1 MAFAVDMEKEQA
13 ELLGRELEQA
23 LAEKNFH
30 ISVGVQWEAEISSVN
45 DLIKGAEKKMYLAK
59 KEYYAQEGHDRRR
72 RTT

>member
-1 MAFAVDMEKEQA
+1 MEKEQA

-30 ISVGVQWEAEISSVN
+30 ISVGVQWEAKISTMN
-45 DLIKGAEKKMYLAK
+45 DLVKGAEKKMYLAK

-72 RTT
+72 RAD